1 MRTVVAGIFRVKMFC
16 KIFERVCREP
26 LGETL
31 FENYGGKKVLRGK
44 VNKEPMDGVAIFLNS
59 VENLSD
65 VLGL

>member
-1 MRTVVAGIFRVKMFC
+1 MRTVVAGIFRVKMFF

>member
-1 MRTVVAGIFRVKMFC
+1 MVAGLFRVKMFC

-31 FENYGGKKVLRGK
+31 FENYGGKKMLRGN
-44 VNKEPMDGVAIFLNS
+44 VNKEPINRVAIFLNS

-65 VLGL
+65 VSGL